1 MHTQKNEIQATF
13 PGRLFHKTKKK
24 RKKFNSMPH
33 DFVLKVIAIDQISR
47 TPITSRVSPCCT
59 LLRTPLKRSNSAAVQ
74 GCDLTFSTI
83 PSFVFWFWTPPSPCS
98 QGCLQLSHSQK
109 TPSPVLDRDP
119 ALHMSRLV
127 SLQMGQEFV
136 TDVLHEPP
144 GLLMYC
150 LCSLSRTQ

>member
-1 MHTQKNEIQATF
+1 MKYKSLFQADYFT
-13 PGRLFHKTKKK
+13 KQKKK
-24 RKKFNSMPH
+24 RKKFNSMLH
-33 DFVLKVIAIDQISR
+33 DFILKVIAIDQISQ
-47 TPITSRVSPCCT
+47 TSITSRVSPCCT
-59 LLRTPLKRSNSAAVQ
+59 LLRTSLKRSNSAAVQ

-136 TDVLHEPP
+136 TDVFHEPP
-144 GLLMYC
+144 GSLMYC